1 METPSSRMTT
11 AQKIYNHALADKGLK
26 ETPGNASTPRIEHA
40 IRSAANWLADGVK
53 DVDGSI
59 AWCGC
64 IMGLWM
70 YELALGV
77 PKEHYRAASWLK
89 WGRPVQNLNA
99 RQGDVVVLTR
109 KGGNHVALLDHFS
122 DDLRTVYL
130 LGGNQSNAVNVSKYD
145 STTIIG
151 IRRAA

>member
-1 METPSSRMTT
+1 MSPTPS
-11 AQKIYNHALADKGLK
+11 QKLYDHALKDRGLK
-26 ETPGNASTPRIEHA
+26 EIDGPASAPRIKYMIET
-40 IRSAANWLADGVK
+40 AAKWLDNDDSK
-53 DVDGSI
+53 T

-64 IMGLWM
+64 ACGIWCL
-70 YELALGV
+70 ETALGV

-89 WGRPVQNLNA
+89 WGRDVKPLNA
-99 RQGDVVVLTR
+99 RQGDIVVLTR

-130 LGGNQSNAVNVSKYD
+130 LGGNQSNAVNISKYD
-145 STTIIG
+145 STTILG

>member
-1 METPSSRMTT
+1 MSPTPS
-11 AQKIYNHALADKGLK
+11 QKLYDHALKDRGLK
-26 ETPGNASTPRIEHA
+26 EIDGPASAPRIKLA
-40 IRSAANWLADGVK
+40 IETSAKWLADGVS

-59 AWCGC
+59 PWCGA
-64 IMGLWM
+64 IAGLWAL
-70 YELALGV
+70 ELGLGV

-89 WGRPVQNLNA
+89 WGRDVKALNA
-99 RQGDVVVLTR
+99 RQGDIVVLTR

-130 LGGNQSNAVNVSKYD
+130 LGGNQSNAVNISRYD
-145 STTIIG
+145 STSILG